1 MSLFKKKVKPI
12 KQDCHYMSND
22 NGLLVILDLLETRP
36 CYDSTWRVEVH
47 KNGKMVANATIVRQI
62 EETQRNLDNEIRKII
77 DSRYSECT
85 RLLKEN
91 LDKLHVIAQALIE
104 KEKIDGEEFEQL
116 FTSI

>member
-47 KNGKMVANATIVRQI
+47 INGKMVANATIVRQI
-62 EETQRNLDNEIRKII
+62 EETQRNLDNEIRKI
-77 DSRYSECT
+77 SEIT
-85 RLLKEN
+85 QESILA
-91 LDKLHVIAQALIE
+91 LDE
-104 KEKIDGEEFEQL
+104 KSKIYYD
-116 FTSI
+116 

>member
-1 MSLFKKKVKPI
+1 MSLFKKKAKPI

-62 EETQRNLDNEIRKII
+62 EETQQNLDNEIRKI
-77 DSRYSECT
+77 SEIT
-85 RLLKEN
+85 QEN
-91 LDKLHVIAQALIE
+91 ILALDE
-104 KEKIDGEEFEQL
+104 KSKIYYD
-116 FTSI
+116 

>member
-62 EETQRNLDNEIRKII
+62 EETQRNLDNEIRKI
-77 DSRYSECT
+77 SEIT
-85 RLLKEN
+85 QESILA
-91 LDKLHVIAQALIE
+91 LDE
-104 KEKIDGEEFEQL
+104 KSKIYYD
-116 FTSI
+116 

>member
-62 EETQRNLDNEIRKII
+62 EETQRNLDNEIRKI
-77 DSRYSECT
+77 SEIT
-85 RLLKEN
+85 QESILV
-91 LDKLHVIAQALIE
+91 LDE
-104 KEKIDGEEFEQL
+104 KSKIYYD
-116 FTSI
+116 

>member
-62 EETQRNLDNEIRKII
+62 EETQRNLDNEIRKI
-77 DSRYSECT
+77 SEIT
-85 RLLKEN
+85 QESILA
-91 LDKLHVIAQALIE
+91 LDE
-104 KEKIDGEEFEQL
+104 KSKIYYDWRWRIWVCL
-116 FTSI
+116 SLV